1 MQKIYN
7 NRSIE
12 KIFNTIKELVD
23 ASSNKEKVSVD
34 LEITTTDGYTNK
46 IQINKENEKN
56 LAIKKNLIMND
67 NVAISMDN
75 ITKIKIL
82 NNNDNPNFKK
92 LLIQEIKDSTIDEE
106 NNYRYDSNIGYSR
119 AFLNKSKDKNIEDYI
134 RRNYKNIKNI
144 NYNAIK
150 NDNKISSI
158 ENITSEEVLK
168 HNTDLDVNTKKSLKN
183 IELEKSEK
191 SVVENITSEKKNIVK
206 DIKIEKKKV
215 LTTNCEDVE
224 VSKPIKT
231 NKIGVLSDINTQNY
245 NVVINQSKTKV
256 VKELN
261 QNKLTSVR
269 DIESTYVNNVI
280 KDIDI
285 NEQIIKPETVELLI
299 IGPMNKYLNKEEI
312 QNRPLRVDPT
322 GEGYIGV
329 VLDDGTFEPIKA
341 SIETFTIIPS
351 EAKNILA
358 NIEGE
363 NISNRVVSDINI
375 EKDEFVNSIDVDYD
389 NNVLTHK
396 KEDIKP
402 LKDILKTSNA
412 IVNNIINENDTI
424 SVVTKQGSEYINNI
438 KDIKHDTVSN
448 ILGVETVEVV
458 KSIDIS
464 KDYGEFVE
472 KVKLNKDS
480 VNVVND
486 IDVKEEK
493 VASCINEKIK
503 GNLEFVRNGIM
514 LVEDDGELTIY
525 STNKISSIN
534 Q

>member
-1 MQKIYN
+1 
-7 NRSIE
+7 
-12 KIFNTIKELVD
+12 
-23 ASSNKEKVSVD
+23 
-34 LEITTTDGYTNK
+34 
-46 IQINKENEKN
+46 
-56 LAIKKNLIMND
+56 MND

-191 SVVENITSEKKNIVK
+191 GVVENITSEKKNIVK

-299 IGPMNKYLNKEEI
+299 IGPMNKYLNK
-312 QNRPLRVDPT
+312 
-322 GEGYIGV
+322 
-329 VLDDGTFEPIKA
+329 
-341 SIETFTIIPS
+341 
-351 EAKNILA
+351 
-358 NIEGE
+358 
-363 NISNRVVSDINI
+363 
-375 EKDEFVNSIDVDYD
+375 
-389 NNVLTHK
+389 
-396 KEDIKP
+396 
-402 LKDILKTSNA
+402 
-412 IVNNIINENDTI
+412 
-424 SVVTKQGSEYINNI
+424 
-438 KDIKHDTVSN
+438 
-448 ILGVETVEVV
+448 
-458 KSIDIS
+458 
-464 KDYGEFVE
+464 
-472 KVKLNKDS
+472 
-480 VNVVND
+480 
-486 IDVKEEK
+486 
-493 VASCINEKIK
+493 
-503 GNLEFVRNGIM
+503 
-514 LVEDDGELTIY
+514 
-525 STNKISSIN
+525 
-534 Q
+534 